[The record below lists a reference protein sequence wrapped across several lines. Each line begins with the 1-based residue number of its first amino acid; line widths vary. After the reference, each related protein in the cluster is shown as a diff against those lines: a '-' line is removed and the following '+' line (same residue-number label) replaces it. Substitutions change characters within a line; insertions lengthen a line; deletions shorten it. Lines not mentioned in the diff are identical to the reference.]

1 LGDWE
6 ISLDVLEWGSGNLFL
21 SDVFSSSLVE
31 NVVDSTNSLIWALD
45 FSKENRLPE
54 SNFS

>member
-6 ISLDVLEWGSGNLFL
+6 ISFDVLEWGSGNLFL

-31 NVVDSTNSLIWALD
+31 NVVNSTNSLIRALD